1 MFFIG
6 GAGKKKALREIFK
19 VSPEELKKDKR
30 EVDGDNDEDVDP
42 ARSRSRSRSMSRI
55 SNTTDNED
63 TDTDTDT
70 EPEQDEE
77 NRELEDNH
85 DYIATI
91 GSIDT
96 ASHNHS
102 YTFVEDEL
110 DYDIAEFADKHQ
122 DIREYNIIIY
132 RINTKSTLVR
142 KAGGTPSAYC
152 IVIINRA

>member
-1 MFFIG
+1 MFYIG

-19 VSPEELKKDKR
+19 VSPEEMKKDKR
-30 EVDGDNDEDVDP
+30 DVDSDNDAHDEPV
-42 ARSRSRSRSMSRI
+42 SRSRSRSRI
-55 SNTTDNED
+55 SNTTDNEYTTD

-77 NRELEDNH
+77 NRESEDNH

-102 YTFVEDEL
+102 YKFVEDEL

-132 RINTKSTLVR
+132 RINTKSTSPFLEFLFYVC
-142 KAGGTPSAYC
+142 YQ
-152 IVIINRA
+152 IF